1 TCALPISTSLIIS
14 KRYYVRV
21 FSKSN
26 SFPSSNAGFQISVKH
41 IAPPPPP
48 SNDECAG
55 ATTITSNTTCSNT
68 SSTLISSTKSFSTV
82 TGCESALDHY
92 DVWFKFTAAATNQ
105 TISSSVGA
113 GITNPAIQLYGGTC
127 GSLTS
132 LQCGTTSITNTSL
145 TIRNTYYVRVSQVG
159 SVPSGTVTFTIC
171 VTHPAPPPAPPAND
185 ECSSAT
191 SLTVG
196 TTNNS
201 GTVWGATES
210 TGIVTGCA
218 TGTPDDDVWY
228 RFTAPATTAT
238 VTLSS
243 IGGNLSTS
251 GARVQAFSGACGSLI
266 SIGCSSTDLNLTG
279 LSTGTQYY
287 LRVYS
292 AGAGSIGGLASGSA
306 ISINVSGPPTLPSTN
321 YQGSRMKEVFKQ
333 TTL

>member
-1 TCALPISTSLIIS
+1 PSLAKNDAVLELFESNGDCSSLNFISCTSVNNATNISIVSTSLIIS

-21 FSKSN
+21 FSKSI
-26 SFPSSNAGFQISVKH
+26 SFPASNAGFQISVKH
-41 IAPPPPP
+41 NA
-48 SNDECAG
+48 
-55 ATTITSNTTCSNT
+55 
-68 SSTLISSTKSFSTV
+68 
-82 TGCESALDHY
+82 
-92 DVWFKFTAAATNQ
+92 
-105 TISSSVGA
+105 
-113 GITNPAIQLYGGTC
+113 
-127 GSLTS
+127 
-132 LQCGTTSITNTSL
+132 
-145 TIRNTYYVRVSQVG
+145 
-159 SVPSGTVTFTIC
+159 
-171 VTHPAPPPAPPAND
+171 PPAPPSPPSND